1 MCGGRAP
8 PSPQL
13 LPHCPP
19 APHTA
24 CPLTPQVHAA
34 AGGLGA
40 QERRTPP
47 TPSQERRG
55 GHPQVRSTGSGGRGG
70 AAAAAGVELHRR
82 ETGRGALV
90 LAWVVWLAAAASG
103 ASWCWRELQMK
114 QRRTSGAQEVT
125 AERVLLA
132 DAMAALLPSAATGLA
147 SSRQC
152 QRSRLP
158 NQPASHYAPARCA
171 AKPWGGPGR
180 LPALVARSQEPGK
193 EPGQEVRGG
202 GARRGCAAAR
212 GVGRLPAYRRRTA
225 PRQLPAAGL
234 CACAQDLPP
243 WVRRE
248 KERELQVRPL
258 PAAQPPA
265 TPATRIGLISAPA
278 CTARTAQPAACA
290 AACRPG
296 ALTVHARAARA
307 PAQAAQAAKG
317 GLPWGLS
324 LLFSVFTTIAA
335 TGSIFEYVDRN
346 PVFGILQVGQG
357 QAGAGGVGARTD
369 AAHATSPRSARAPAH
384 CQPRLGCAHPPADA
398 A

>member
-1 MCGGRAP
+1 MALKRSLLSECCLQTQWLLCCPVPPLAWRRRGNASAPGCLTSLPATTHLRGVLQSPGVAQGGCQHWWHAARSPGKSQGKRCGG
-8 PSPQL
+8 
-13 LPHCPP
+13 
-19 APHTA
+19 
-24 CPLTPQVHAA
+24 V
-34 AGGLGA
+34 
-40 QERRTPP
+40 
-47 TPSQERRG
+47 
-55 GHPQVRSTGSGGRGG
+55 GRGV
-70 AAAAAGVELHRR
+70 AA
-82 ETGRGALV
+82 
-90 LAWVVWLAAAASG
+90 
-103 ASWCWRELQMK
+103 
-114 QRRTSGAQEVT
+114 
-125 AERVLLA
+125 
-132 DAMAALLPSAATGLA
+132 
-147 SSRQC
+147 
-152 QRSRLP
+152 
-158 NQPASHYAPARCA
+158 
-171 AKPWGGPGR
+171 
-180 LPALVARSQEPGK
+180 
-193 EPGQEVRGG
+193 
-202 GARRGCAAAR
+202 AAAR

-290 AACRPG
+290 AACRPS